1 MMKGANQMREE
12 MKKEFINAV
21 KDGWESGNIDSW
33 DRFYAQDC
41 IFHKPPF
48 PDTDA
53 LEKAKLS
60 TRDSIN
66 AYSEIK
72 MDIHDFI
79 VEGSM
84 TAWRSTW
91 QATHTGQSAS
101 LPIPPTGKRVVLNSC
116 LINRWE
122 GDKIVEEWEYSDYL
136 GLLQQLGVIPAL
148 G

>member
-1 MMKGANQMREE
+1 VKADLKM
-12 MKKEFINAV
+12 EFIRAI
-21 KDGWESGNIDSW
+21 KDGWENGNLDAW

-41 IFHKPPF
+41 LFHKPPF
-48 PDTDA
+48 PDIDT
-53 LEKAKLS
+53 LHVTKLS
-60 TRDSIN
+60 AKDSIN

-72 MDIHDFI
+72 VDIHDFI
-79 VEGSM
+79 AENNM
-84 TAWRSTW
+84 TAWHSTW

-101 LPIPPTGKRVVLNSC
+101 LPIPPTGKRVTLQSC

-136 GLLQQLGVIPAL
+136 GFLQQLGVVSTM